1 MTRFLPQARALA
13 NPREFARFL
22 SPISPQRQAEVAQIT
37 GYDYRAHKLF
47 FQPYFRGLL
56 IFIWSRGNALRD
68 LHQGLT
74 QDPLYAVLGAHWT

>member
-56 IFIWSRGNALRD
+56 ILFGVEGMPCATSTRVSPKTLSMRC
-68 LHQGLT
+68 
-74 QDPLYAVLGAHWT
+74 